1 MHDTSTASSF
11 DNIVLLVLKQGR
23 NKWPM
28 VANYHTLN
36 TVVISIETPEPNI
49 IKTTKSIQSVAS
61 KCLTIIYW
69 TSMF

>member
-36 TVVISIETPEPNI
+36 TVVISIETPEPKLLKLPNLFN
-49 IKTTKSIQSVAS
+49 Q
-61 KCLTIIYW
+61 
-69 TSMF
+69 